1 MYILFA
7 SISIL
12 AAFSFVLLCPYLIYL
27 LIKHIKRSKVKC
39 PFRIVENGLGEY
51 ILQEYDYLNTEWKNI
66 DSSGDYLEMEC
77 LYNERVKSW
86 KEFEQYKKF
95 NDKKMKETKEY
106 EKLSKKIVKVLK

>member
-27 LIKHIKRSKVKC
+27 LIKHIKRSRVKC

-95 NDKKMKETKEY
+95 NDKKNERNERIRKTIQENR
-106 EKLSKKIVKVLK
+106 